1 MISARGWLGLA
12 AACAAF
18 LLVGTHARGHDLYE
32 VACCSNRDC
41 APVPDNRVAQISG
54 GFLVDGEFVPVRD
67 PRVRRPI
74 NEQFHLCKH
83 VTTGQLLCIYP
94 KLQGF

>member
-1 MISARGWLGLA
+1 MTWRTLIAATALVTVFLCLISAA
-12 AACAAF
+12 S
-18 LLVGTHARGHDLYE
+18 GHGPYE
-32 VACCSNRDC
+32 VVCCSNRDC
-41 APVPDNRVAQISG
+41 EPVSDERVSQVAG
-54 GFLVDGEFVPVRD
+54 GFLVDGEFVPQRD

>member
-1 MISARGWLGLA
+1 MIARILIPAAALVAVFLCLISAAGAHGP
-12 AACAAF
+12 
-18 LLVGTHARGHDLYE
+18 YE
-32 VACCSNRDC
+32 QVCCSDRDC
-41 APVPDNRVAQISG
+41 APVDDARVSQIDG
-54 GFLVDGEFVPVRD
+54 GYLVDGEFVPMRD

>member
-1 MISARGWLGLA
+1 MKPVLTALA
-12 AACAAF
+12 LAGAF
-18 LLVGTHARGHDLYE
+18 LFALGNLAKGHGPYE
-32 VACCSNRDC
+32 MACCSDRDC
-41 APVPDNRVAQISG
+41 APVPDDRVAQISG
-54 GFLVDGEFVPVRD
+54 GFLVDGEFVPMRD

-83 VTTGQLLCIYP
+83 VTTGALLCIYP

>member
-1 MISARGWLGLA
+1 MRQAIATA
-12 AACAAF
+12 ALVAVFLCLVKAAGAHGF
-18 LLVGTHARGHDLYE
+18 YE
-32 VACCSNRDC
+32 VACCSDRDC
-41 APVPDNRVAQISG
+41 APVDDGRVTQIDG
-54 GFLVDGEFVPVRD
+54 GYIVDGEFVPQRD

-83 VTTGQLLCIYP
+83 VTTGALLCIYP